1 MMARSPTYRVPFR
14 RRREGKT
21 NYKLRR
27 SLVLSKLPRL
37 VVRKTLK
44 HIIVQVS
51 EAKIPGDETIV
62 STHSRELTKKYGWQ
76 GNYNNIPAAY
86 LTGLLCGYKAKVKG
100 VEKAIIDIGLQL
112 PSRGARVFASLKGVL
127 DAGVIVPHNERVL
140 PHESRIRGQHI
151 VEYANW
157 LLSNTEV
164 YQQRFSRYLS
174 RKLPPEKITEHFSR
188 IKEKI
193 VSSFEEEET

>member
-1 MMARSPTYRVPFR
+1 MASSPNYRVPFR

-44 HIIVQVS
+44 HILVQVS

-62 STHSRELTKKYGWQ
+62 STHSRELTKNYGWQ
-76 GNYNNIPAAY
+76 GNHSNIPAAY
-86 LTGLLCGYKAKVKG
+86 LTGLICGYKAKVKG
-100 VEKAIIDIGLQL
+100 VEKAVIDIGLQL

-127 DAGVIVPHNERVL
+127 DAGIIVPHNEKVL

-151 VEYANW
+151 VEYANG
-157 LLSNTEV
+157 LLPNKEA
-164 YQQRFSRYLS
+164 YQQKFSRYLS
-174 RKLPPEKITEHFSR
+174 RGLPPEKTTEHFSR